1 MNRVV
6 IIGCGNVGLSYLHK
20 LCLTDMSLDIS
31 LIDLDEEKVIGEILD
46 IEQSLI
52 YRNSNINLKLGTYD
66 DCNKADI
73 IVICAGVP
81 QSSNDRLKDLEK
93 ANKIIVD
100 ITNRIRSTEFKGVYL
115 VACNPLDVITE
126 LSLIIQIILLI
137 K

>member
-52 YRNSNINLKLGTYD
+52 YRNSTPPFFEISNI
-66 DCNKADI
+66 DI
-73 IVICAGVP
+73 SIKSLE
-81 QSSNDRLKDLEK
+81 SSSTLSAKSILDL
-93 ANKIIVD
+93 
-100 ITNRIRSTEFKGVYL
+100 ITSSI
-115 VACNPLDVITE
+115 
-126 LSLIIQIILLI
+126 
-137 K
+137 